1 MTNDDK
7 GSELGLVIQWYPG
20 HMTKAMRMMEKEIKL
35 VDTILYVLDSR
46 APFSCV
52 NPKFETFIGGKPI
65 IYVFNK
71 CDLSERAKVDGWINY
86 FKKENTKCVVLD
98 STTSGSGKKVENA
111 IREVLKAKIEKFKEK
126 NMTPTLRAMV
136 IGVPNCGKSTLINN
150 LCGKAKTVTGNKPGV
165 TKGKQWVKIASG
177 IELLDMPGTLWPA
190 FDNNRIAKHLA
201 YIGSI
206 RDEVLD
212 IPSLALEFIG
222 DIREIDA
229 DILCKRYSIQI
240 ESIDTNLEVL
250 EKICESRKYL
260 VRGGDY
266 DYERCCGAII
276 SDFKSGKMG
285 NICLETVDQLK
296 LLTKKDRK
304 GNKNVWLW
312 KWMPKKW

>member
-1 MTNDDK
+1 M
-7 GSELGLVIQWYPG
+7 VIQWYPG
-20 HMTKAMRMMEKEIKL
+20 HMTKAFRLMEKEIKL
-35 VDTILYVLDSR
+35 VDAIIYVLDSR

-52 NPKFETFIGGKPI
+52 NPKFPSLIGDKPI

-71 CDLSERAKVDGWINY
+71 SDLSDISKVESWINGY
-86 FKKENTKCVVLD
+86 FRKQNTRCIVLN
-98 STTSGSGKKVENA
+98 STASGSGKKLENA
-111 IREVLKAKIEKFKEK
+111 IYDVCSDKIEKFKLK
-126 NMTPTLRAMV
+126 GINPNLRAMV

-190 FDNNRIAKHLA
+190 FDNNKVANHLA

-206 RDEVLD
+206 KEEVLD
-212 IPSLALEFIG
+212 IPELALAFVEEM
-222 DIREIDA
+222 RMLNKS
-229 DILCKRYSIQI
+229 ILESRYSICI
-240 ESIDTNLEVL
+240 EDEDTNLEVI

-266 DYERCCGAII
+266 DYDRGCYAII

-285 NICLETVDQLK
+285 KICLEKVEDLK

-304 GNKNVWLW
+304 GENNV
-312 KWMPKKW
+312 